1 MATPTANNDAGPAD
15 PLDPPSATVPLSTM
29 RRVIGARLQESK
41 QNAPHFYLSVDID
54 LDPVLHLRERLK
66 RENSIE
72 VPSVNDCVVAATAR
86 ALREVPSLNARID
99 GNRLRMFEYANIGVA
114 VALPGGLVVPV
125 LREADR
131 KDLLTLGQEMRTLA
145 ARARANKLIP
155 DDYRGA
161 TFTVS
166 NLGMFGVRE
175 FVAILNP
182 PQAGIL
188 ALGQAAPRPVVR
200 SNELSIATVMT
211 ATLSADHRVVDGVNG
226 AQFLQA
232 LMQQL
237 ANPESLLEPSPG
249 SLDPA
254 AVAGNP

>member
-1 MATPTANNDAGPAD
+1 
-15 PLDPPSATVPLSTM
+15 
-29 RRVIGARLQESK
+29 
-41 QNAPHFYLSVDID
+41 
-54 LDPVLHLRERLK
+54 
-66 RENSIE
+66 
-72 VPSVNDCVVAATAR
+72 
-86 ALREVPSLNARID
+86 
-99 GNRLRMFEYANIGVA
+99 
-114 VALPGGLVVPV
+114 
-125 LREADR
+125 
-131 KDLLTLGQEMRTLA
+131 MRTLA
-145 ARARANKLIP
+145 ARARANKLSP